1 MIRLGRNAIGLNLAI
16 GLSLAVALSLAAG
29 QAAHAQLFS
38 DDEARRAILDLRAKT
53 VTLEAQNQAL
63 VGRLD
68 GMARGQLELFSQIER
83 LRADLAILRG
93 SIEQATQSST
103 LTRQQQKELLQQQKE
118 LFQSLEQQLQ
128 KADARL
134 RQVEPQIFEI
144 DGQKLSVSPDEKQA
158 FEAIQAAVATKD
170 FGAAVG
176 QLVRFN
182 QRHVGS
188 SLAPWGLFLEGTMHY
203 AQRNFQASILSLSSL
218 RDRFPQHPKT
228 ADGLLTL
235 AASQVEAGQ
244 TSNATRTLQD
254 LIKRNPNS
262 DQAKTAKARLATLK
276 PAPAKK

>member
-1 MIRLGRNAIGLNLAI
+1 MIRLGRHAI

-53 VTLEAQNQAL
+53 VTLEAENQAL
-63 VGRLD
+63 AGRLD

-83 LRADLAILRG
+83 LRADLAVLRG
-93 SIEQATQSST
+93 SIEQATQSSS
-103 LTRQQQKELLQQQKE
+103 LTRQQQKEL
-118 LFQSLEQQLQ
+118 FQNLEQQLQ

-134 RQVEPQIFEI
+134 RQVEPQIFDI
-144 DGQKLSVSPDEKQA
+144 DGQSLSVSPEEKLS

-170 FGAAVG
+170 FKAAVD

-182 QRHVGS
+182 QRHAGS

-203 AQRNFQASILSLSSL
+203 AQKNFQASILALSSL

-244 TSNATRTLQD
+244 IRNATRTLQD

-262 DQAKTAKARLATLK
+262 EQAKTAKARLATLK